1 TGGRITVELVA
12 GCSWNRWPDGRG
24 IRTKAFAG
32 QVECKQLVSNCA
44 AGYSSPP
51 NYARAGCTFEY
62 VNNPE
67 IHTALELAGLTASP

>member
-1 TGGRITVELVA
+1 MY
-12 GCSWNRWPDGRG
+12 SDGRSQTVANRPFSAG
-24 IRTKAFAG
+24 QTKAFAG